1 MDDTSSNDLLLIV
14 AQAMEE
20 IKSEQGTE
28 FYMERSNR
36 LLMLTGYESVL
47 DDYLKKRTRNSWVF
61 PSM

>member
-1 MDDTSSNDLLLIV
+1 MNGTSSNDLFLIV